1 MKAKLITIAAVL
13 ALAGILV
20 LIGWIDGRRSVHFSV
35 ELQPTQLIAN
45 GKDSV
50 IIGVKV
56 TNPDGTPR
64 SGDTLNLIRLSGH
77 GQLREKKIKTNA
89 QGEAS
94 FTYYSYRDTS
104 FTPAMLNQVQVVD
117 TSIGKIVGV
126 YKRYVI
132 DIPVVKSDEDNEPSV
147 DKQTNGVQLGGG

>member
-20 LIGWIDGRRSVHFSV
+20 LIGWVDGRRSVHFSV
-35 ELQPTQLIAN
+35 ELQPTQLVAN

-50 IIGVKV
+50 LVVVRV
-56 TNPDGTPR
+56 TDPDGTPR
-64 SGDTLNLIRLSGH
+64 SGDILNLIRQSGH

-94 FTYYSYRDTS
+94 FTYYSYRDTA
-104 FTPAMLNQVQVVD
+104 FTPAMLNQIQIMD

-126 YKRYVI
+126 YKRHVI
-132 DIPVVKSDEDNEPSV
+132 DIPVVKSEEDNEPSV
-147 DKQTNGVQLGGG
+147 GEQTNGVQLGGG